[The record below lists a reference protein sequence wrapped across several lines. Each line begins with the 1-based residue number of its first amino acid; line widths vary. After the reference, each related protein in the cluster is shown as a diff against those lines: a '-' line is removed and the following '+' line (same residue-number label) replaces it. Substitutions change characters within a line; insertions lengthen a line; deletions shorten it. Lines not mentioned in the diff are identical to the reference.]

1 MIPEFIGRFATSINI
16 ESLTKDQLVQVLSD
30 VKNNFIEQY
39 KYLFSLDSIA
49 LKFDTAAI
57 EQIAEN
63 CLKLKTGARGLQTEM
78 EKALMPHM
86 FNVTKYKQEGVA
98 ELNITKQMVDEPR
111 III

>member
-1 MIPEFIGRFATSINI
+1 
-16 ESLTKDQLVQVLSD
+16 LTKDQLVQVLSD